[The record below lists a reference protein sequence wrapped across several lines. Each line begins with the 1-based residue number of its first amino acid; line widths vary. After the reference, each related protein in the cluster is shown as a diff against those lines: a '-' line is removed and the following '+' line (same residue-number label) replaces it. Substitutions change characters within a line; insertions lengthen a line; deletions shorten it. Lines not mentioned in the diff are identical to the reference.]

1 MTGAAAA
8 EVRPRLLSA
17 LGRTTVMLACLA
29 LLGWN
34 VALVLVMERGI
45 ARSDFGKLH
54 ASARAYLAG
63 RDMYDLGPATLS
75 PVRGMTGEVLHYIQF
90 LNLNPPHFHLI
101 LLPLA
106 PLPPRWALVVWGIV
120 SLGCLA
126 LSLRLIARE
135 AGIALTPWRR
145 RLAALA
151 LLSFA
156 GLGAVAVTGQVSFI
170 LLLPVTLAWIR
181 ARRGDWAEAGVYLGV
196 AMSVKPFLAIF
207 LPYLVLRRRFVALGT
222 AVGAGA
228 GAFLVGLGVF
238 GWGAHRS
245 WIAGLSAVSWEW
257 VAMNA
262 SVLGFLKRVLAPS
275 MYYEPLLEAPGLVA
289 PIWLLMSGTIGAVSL
304 AVAAADW
311 GDRAVDRGF
320 GLLLLAA
327 LLISPLGWTYY
338 WWLALGPVVA
348 VVGSWWWGRDA
359 RPERPPAS
367 NTGRWRRALL
377 LAAVPGLFWPLPAT
391 IAFQPSAWA
400 TVLIGSAYFWATLAL
415 WAALIA
421 DWHVAGGRLRAVAG
435 LVRR

>member
-1 MTGAAAA
+1 MTGASGAT
-8 EVRPRLLSA
+8 VRARLVAA
-17 LGRTTVMLACLA
+17 LGRTAVTLGCLA

-34 VALVLVMERGI
+34 VALVLVMERGL

-75 PVRGMTGEVLHYIQF
+75 PMRGMTDGILHYIQF

-106 PLPPRWALVVWGIV
+106 PLPGRWALAIWGIV
-120 SLGCLA
+120 SLACLA
-126 LSLRLIARE
+126 LSLRLIVRE
-135 AGIALTPWRR
+135 SGILLTPGRR

-156 GLGAVAVTGQVSFI
+156 GMGAVALTGQVSFV
-170 LLLPVTLAWIR
+170 LLLPVTLAWIH
-181 ARRGDWAEAGVYLGV
+181 ARRGKWTEAGAYLGL

-207 LPYLVLRRRFVALGT
+207 LPYLILRRRFVTLGT
-222 AVGAGA
+222 AGGAAA

-238 GWGAHRS
+238 GWEAHRS

-262 SVLGFLKRVLAPS
+262 SVLGFLRRVLAPTI
-275 MYYEPLLEAPGLVA
+275 YYEPLLEAPGLIA
-289 PIWLLMSGTIGAVSL
+289 PLWFLLSGAIGVVSL
-304 AVAAADW
+304 AVAAADS

-338 WWLALGPVVA
+338 WWLALGPMVA
-348 VVGSWWWGRDA
+348 VVASWANREAQRGRTIFVNA
-359 RPERPPAS
+359 
-367 NTGRWRRALL
+367 GRWRRALL
-377 LAAVPGLFWPLPAT
+377 LVAVPGLIWPLPAT

-400 TVLIGSAYFWATLAL
+400 TVLPGSAYFWATLAL
-415 WAALIA
+415 WAALIS
-421 DWHVAGGRLRAVAG
+421 DWRAAGGRFGAVAG
-435 LVRR
+435 RLRR